1 MSKEVKHTTIFYGW
15 FVVAACFAV
24 TLTLGETFWSFG
36 VFFKPLESEF
46 DWSRTLTSSGYTAFL
61 IGYAI
66 SVISTGKLAD
76 RYNPRPILLASAL
89 SAGLGISLCSRVNSI
104 NELRI
109 FLLIAGLG
117 AGATWSVPSSIVQ
130 RWFYKRQRAGLALA
144 IVTCGVGVGAL
155 IFAPLINHLILS
167 YGWRNAFLYVGII
180 FFIIIT
186 VSSLAIKRSPIDART
201 VSEGEE
207 SMPKSVS
214 TEGWAVSKVVATPSF
229 ISITLILCVAVVAF
243 QTLSVHLVPYAGDVG
258 ISATASAAAL
268 GLMGG
273 FSVPGRI
280 ISGFMSDKIGWQKTL
295 ALTLFGTALSLVW
308 LLFLKATWMLYCFVF
323 FYGMSWPQ
331 DSCPGGHS
339 WSFLRHAFIGGI
351 HWFTSAIAQFVGAF
365 APYIAGFI
373 FDMTGSYFVA
383 FMIIIMLLLSC
394 GFVAA
399 KMKEPLITTN
409 QV

>member
-1 MSKEVKHTTIFYGW
+1 
-15 FVVAACFAV
+15 
-24 TLTLGETFWSFG
+24 
-36 VFFKPLESEF
+36 
-46 DWSRTLTSSGYTAFL
+46 
-61 IGYAI
+61 
-66 SVISTGKLAD
+66 
-76 RYNPRPILLASAL
+76 
-89 SAGLGISLCSRVNSI
+89 
-104 NELRI
+104 
-109 FLLIAGLG
+109 
-117 AGATWSVPSSIVQ
+117 
-130 RWFYKRQRAGLALA
+130 
-144 IVTCGVGVGAL
+144 VGAL

-280 ISGFMSDKIGWQKTL
+280 ISGLISDKIGWRKTL
-295 ALTLFGTALSLVW
+295 ALTFFGMALSLVW

-323 FYGMSWPQ
+323 FYGICHGIRILPQ
-331 DSCPGGHS
+331 VGILGRFFGMRSLGE
-339 WSFLRHAFIGGI
+339 FIGI
-351 HWFTSAIAQFVGAF
+351 TSAIAQFVGAF

-399 KMKEPLITTN
+399 KMKEPLITTIEVT
-409 QV
+409 QLIA